1 MSLINVNGLPVE
13 ESSIDYVPQTS
24 GNSNID
30 TLNPSELI
38 KPDPL
43 LDNGGLVMRP
53 DIIV

>member
-30 TLNPSELI
+30 ILNPSDLI
-38 KPDPL
+38 QPDPL
-43 LDNGGLVMRP
+43 LDNSGLVLRP
-53 DIIV
+53 DVIV